1 MQWRNRESRGS
12 SNPRTSREI
21 WRGCLLVAT
30 WGLVLPRLLLT
41 VERTGSSE
49 LHWQVRALWDAGA
62 LLGLY

>member
-1 MQWRNRESRGS
+1 M
-12 SNPRTSREI
+12 
-21 WRGCLLVAT
+21 AT